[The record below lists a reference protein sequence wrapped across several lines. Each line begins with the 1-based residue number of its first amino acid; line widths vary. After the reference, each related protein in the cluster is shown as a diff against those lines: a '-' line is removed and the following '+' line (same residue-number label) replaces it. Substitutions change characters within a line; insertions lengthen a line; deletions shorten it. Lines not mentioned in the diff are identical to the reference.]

1 MPGVAE
7 GDLILWP
14 VRQAVNEPAAAP
26 VAEHVPGEPGPE
38 MRAARAQP
46 YRSTGTRRIF
56 AGKRPQPEPVHR
68 LDPERK
74 AEARAL
80 RASGESTDAGGRPY
94 SVLKTLYR
102 CKKSLKPSL
111 KRPVAPTCSV
121 GST

>member
-14 VRQAVNEPAAAP
+14 ARQAVNEPAAAP
-26 VAEHVPGEPGPE
+26 VAGHVPREPARDCGRRGP
-38 MRAARAQP
+38 
-46 YRSTGTRRIF
+46 S
-56 AGKRPQPEPVHR
+56 
-68 LDPERK
+68 
-74 AEARAL
+74 
-80 RASGESTDAGGRPY
+80 Y

-121 GST
+121 GSTCEKNENSV